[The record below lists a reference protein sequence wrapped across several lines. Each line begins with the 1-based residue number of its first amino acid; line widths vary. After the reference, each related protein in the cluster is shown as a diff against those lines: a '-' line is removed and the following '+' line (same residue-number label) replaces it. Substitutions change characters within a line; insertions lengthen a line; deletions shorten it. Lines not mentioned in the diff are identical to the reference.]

1 VSGLLLGGRFFS
13 GQLLASVLASVLAS
27 IFAAGLFGG

>member
-13 GQLLASVLASVLAS
+13 GQLLASILAS